1 MKNNLDKWT
10 NKGSCIL
17 LFIISLIF
25 ILPMSFFQKGVCV
38 SDELGYL
45 SYSEFFKGND
55 WSTYISTIGLGNYK
69 WGITILY
76 YPLYALINNRKALY
90 IAILCVNSIL
100 LSIIPCICFLCYR
113 VNNKKNIKD
122 SMKYSILT
130 GMLPCL
136 ILWSN
141 TALADC
147 FLAFISWIVLFLF
160 ILFSQTTNKYEL
172 SMISLAIGGVSVYA
186 YAVHVRGIAITLTA
200 FLVLLYNNIR
210 YEKKINFWY
219 YLGGALV
226 ILKVDYYF
234 TSFIKPKIWTI
245 ESGYNTTSSFLS
257 GYENV
262 DVLVMIKSL
271 ISSTVGT
278 FFSVNAYS
286 FGIAFLGM
294 CFTIYS
300 LFAQKRKKQIDVLTE
315 LFVVLQFAMQFAISI
330 AFLAPGVYK
339 ILNGESNLRND
350 QLIYCRYI
358 AVSIQ
363 MFVFMFY
370 LYFHD
375 YKNKRIKWISVLFL
389 FMTNLLFL
397 LFIYNYFS
405 EGSVAWLQI
414 SGIFLWLKKINGV
427 LISAKLFYVQLLVI
441 IIVQVVFIGIILKF
455 KIKEKIWQP
464 FILLLSI
471 INIGNWFINGYM
483 TLTNYYYD
491 VLDEASDFCTKYIDN
506 DTKIMFDMDRGWY
519 AAQYILSDYDIVLRQ
534 EDYSEIIIF
543 GEEENLSNY
552 VGKDYFVVQDY
563 DNSIVVKGIRLATVL
578 EEKGLTLYGCE

>member
-17 LFIISLIF
+17 LFIISLIL

-76 YPLYALINNRKALY
+76 YPLYALISNRKALY

-113 VNNKKNIKD
+113 VNSKKNIKD
-122 SMKYSILT
+122 SMKYSVLT
-130 GMLPCL
+130 GILPCL

-147 FLAFISWIVLFLF
+147 FLVFISWIVLFLF
-160 ILFSQTTNKYEL
+160 ILFSQTTNNYGL

-186 YAVHVRGIAITLTA
+186 YAVHVRGIAITLAA

-219 YLGGALV
+219 YLVGALV

-234 TSFIKPKIWTI
+234 TSFIKPKIWAI
-245 ESGYNTTSSFLS
+245 ESGYNTTSSFLR
-257 GYENV
+257 GYENI
-262 DVLVMIKSL
+262 DVLIMVKSL
-271 ISSTVGT
+271 ISSIVGT

-286 FGIAFLGM
+286 FGIAFFGM

-300 LFAQKRKKQIDVLTE
+300 LFAQKKKKQIDILTE
-315 LFVVLQFAMQFAISI
+315 LFIVLQFVMQFASSI
-330 AFLAPGVYK
+330 VFLAPGVYK

-350 QLIYCRYI
+350 QLVYCRYI
-358 AVSIQ
+358 AASIQ

-397 LFIYNYFS
+397 IFIYNNFS
-405 EGSVAWLQI
+405 EGSVAWLQM

-427 LISAKLFYVQLLVI
+427 LISAKLFYVQLLIVI
-441 IIVQVVFIGIILKF
+441 SAQVVFLGLILIF

-483 TLTNYYYD
+483 TLTNYYYS
-491 VLDEASDFCTKYIDN
+491 VLDDANNFCGKYVDDN
-506 DTKIMFDMDRGWY
+506 TKIMFDMDRGWY
-519 AAQYILSDYDIVLRQ
+519 AAQYILFDYDIVI
-534 EDYSEIIIF
+534 SESENSDVIIF
-543 GEEENLSNY
+543 GEKENLSKY
-552 VGKDYFVVQDY
+552 EGEDYFGIKGYNDT
-563 DNSIVVKGIRLATVL
+563 IVVKGQDLVDSL
-578 EEKGLTLYGCE
+578 EKKGLKLYQIK